1 MNIHPLIMEGQMH
14 HAVLKLENI
23 MKLEKEIYQ
32 EIFQIEED
40 KSEAII
46 KKTGRAI
53 EELSV
58 SQEKLLGKVESLEK
72 ERLKL
77 MEGYKKHGNLHL
89 QGREITLLDIADSV
103 DKASSVKLKEAGQE
117 LKKILLKVKNI
128 QDMNSQLLKD
138 NMEFYDILI
147 SGLKNSSTLRSG
159 YGRDGKEKGR
169 VFNPVLFN
177 IKA

>member
-1 MNIHPLIMEGQMH
+1 MH
-14 HAVLKLENI
+14 QAVLKLENI
-23 MKLEKEIYQ
+23 MKLEREIYQ
-32 EIFQIEED
+32 EIFHIEED
-40 KSEAII
+40 KSEAIM
-46 KKTGRAI
+46 KKSGKVI

-58 SQEKLLGKVESLEK
+58 AQEKLLRKIESLEN
-72 ERLKL
+72 ERIKL
-77 MEGYKKHGNLHL
+77 MENYKKTHNQHLPHG
-89 QGREITLLDIADSV
+89 EITLQDIIDSS
-103 DKASSVKLKEAGQE
+103 DSKNSFSLKETGIE

-128 QDMNSQLLKD
+128 QDLNSRLIKD

-159 YGRDGKEKGR
+159 YGRDGKEQGR

>member
-1 MNIHPLIMEGQMH
+1 MEGQMYQ
-14 HAVLKLENI
+14 AVIKLENI
-23 MKLEKEIYQ
+23 MKLEREIYQ
-32 EIFQIEED
+32 DIFHIEEE
-40 KSEAII
+40 KSDAII
-46 KKTGRAI
+46 KKAGKEI
-53 EELSV
+53 EELSLK
-58 SQEKLLGKVESLEK
+58 QEKLLGKVESLEI

-77 MEGYKKHGNLHL
+77 MVAYKKQHNSRIH
-89 QGREITLLDIADSV
+89 GREITLQDIIDSS
-103 DKASSVKLKEAGQE
+103 DNKSASALKNAGVE
-117 LKKILLKVKNI
+117 LKKILLKVKKI